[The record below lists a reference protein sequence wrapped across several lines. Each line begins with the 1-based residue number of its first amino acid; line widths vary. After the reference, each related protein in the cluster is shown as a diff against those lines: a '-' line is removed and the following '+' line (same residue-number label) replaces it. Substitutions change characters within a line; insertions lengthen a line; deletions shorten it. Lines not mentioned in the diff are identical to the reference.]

1 MCQWS
6 STHYQKRKKKERKKL
21 KNEKKTKKKPKL
33 YEQRENNEMTVV
45 EVGDAIQVAEFGNAC
60 SSLQK
65 YQDQPKVDFAQLIG
79 VNPNNWVASLSGVQ
93 EVDYPNAPTTG
104 QNATPPVLHEGI
116 GSEKF

>member
-1 MCQWS
+1 
-6 STHYQKRKKKERKKL
+6 
-21 KNEKKTKKKPKL
+21 
-33 YEQRENNEMTVV
+33 MTVV